1 MNVWVKRICI
11 FCLIPIIL
19 AIILSILLYIP
30 AFQNFAVRQATYYAS
45 KSTGMH
51 IGIERIRLSF
61 PIQLNIH
68 GIEVIQDSVP
78 ADTLFMLEDLN
89 ISIRPIPLLSKEL
102 LVESVGLKNLRVNTG
117 KLIDGIEVKG
127 FIGDF
132 LARADRISLA
142 TEKGTLNNLALSDAT
157 VTVFMTEPTTPPDT
171 TESAP
176 VNWLLKLEKIF
187 KMSRQCPVKCV
198 IVQLDD

>member
-19 AIILSILLYIP
+19 PSYFDIIIHSGISKLCSETGHLL
-30 AFQNFAVRQATYYAS
+30 RQQKYRNAYS
-45 KSTGMH
+45 
-51 IGIERIRLSF
+51 IERIRLSF

-117 KLIDGIEVKG
+117 NLIDGIEVKG
-127 FIGDF
+127 
-132 LARADRISLA
+132 LSEISWH
-142 TEKGTLNNLALSDAT
+142 GRSDQSGYGKRNI
-157 VTVFMTEPTTPPDT
+157 E
-171 TESAP
+171 
-176 VNWLLKLEKIF
+176 
-187 KMSRQCPVKCV
+187 
-198 IVQLDD
+198 

>member
-1 MNVWVKRICI
+1 
-11 FCLIPIIL
+11 
-19 AIILSILLYIP
+19 
-30 AFQNFAVRQATYYAS
+30 
-45 KSTGMH
+45 MH

-117 KLIDGIEVKG
+117 NLIDGIEIKG
-127 FIGDF
+127 FIAWHGQ
-132 LARADRISLA
+132 IGS
-142 TEKGTLNNLALSDAT
+142 
-157 VTVFMTEPTTPPDT
+157 V
-171 TESAP
+171 
-176 VNWLLKLEKIF
+176 WLRRKEH
-187 KMSRQCPVKCV
+187 
-198 IVQLDD
+198 